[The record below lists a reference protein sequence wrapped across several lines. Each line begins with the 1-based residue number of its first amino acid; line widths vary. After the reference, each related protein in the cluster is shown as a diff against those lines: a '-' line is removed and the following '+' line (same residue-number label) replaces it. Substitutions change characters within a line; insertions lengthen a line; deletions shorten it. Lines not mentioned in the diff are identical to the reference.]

1 MLRLAYSK
9 LAVRQL
15 ARIPRPL
22 AKRIR
27 DRMVAIAGDP
37 YSQHANVRPLK
48 GRDAFRLRIG
58 DWRVIYEVRDE
69 ELLVFV
75 LTIGPRGQVYR

>member
-1 MLRLAYSK
+1 MYRLAYSK
-9 LAVRQL
+9 PAVRQL
-15 ARIPRPL
+15 ARMPRQL

-27 DRMVAIAGDP
+27 DRMVAVAGDP
-37 YSQHANVRPLK
+37 YAKHANVRPLK
-48 GRDAFRLRIG
+48 GREAFRLRVG

-69 ELLVFV
+69 ELWVLV